1 MGSAL
6 VVVQQFPRGVADE
19 FIHMAQRA
27 FMDGFTRGSLVAA
40 AATLIGGIA
49 VFLFLPARHAE

>member
-6 VVVQQFPRGVADE
+6 VVVQQLPRGVADE